1 MPVHVHADG
10 HILRIEIDRPE
21 VRNALDW
28 DAFERIT
35 EAWKRL
41 AGDDALWVGVVT
53 ATGDR
58 VFCAGVDLWSVPA
71 EMERRVRSG
80 ETPTSLPL
88 GFNTVECTKPW
99 ICAINGDAVGGGF
112 ELALACDLRIAA
124 DHARFWFPE
133 VRFSGV
139 PNLGGTQRLPRVVGT
154 TRAAEIMMTA
164 RKVPANEAAAIGIL
178 NRVVPAMELVDET
191 QTFVEALLS
200 VGPLGLQGIKEAMQ
214 RGMDM
219 DLRAGIEVEQQIAN
233 RIVLTDDF
241 AEGLRAYRAKEPV
254 QWKGR

>member
-35 EAWKRL
+35 KAWERL

-53 ATGDR
+53 AAGDR
-58 VFCAGVDLWSVPA
+58 VFCSGVDLWSVPA
-71 EMERRVRSG
+71 EIERRERCG
-80 ETPTSLPL
+80 ETPTSPPL

-112 ELALACDLRIAA
+112 ELALACDLRLAA
-124 DHARFWFPE
+124 DHAQFWFPE
-133 VRFSGV
+133 VRFSGL

-154 TRAAEIMMTA
+154 TRAAEILMTA
-164 RKVPANEAAAIGIL
+164 RQVPATEAAAIGVV
-178 NRVVPAMELVDET
+178 NRVVSAMGLVDET
-191 QTFVEALLS
+191 QTLVEALLS

-214 RGMDM
+214 RGMDT
-219 DLRAGIEVEQQIAN
+219 DLRAGIEVERQIAD
-233 RIVLTDDF
+233 RIVLTEDF
-241 AEGLRAYRAKEPV
+241 AGGVRAYRGKEPAY
-254 QWKGR
+254 WKGR